1 MKKLIIIILVF
12 LASCK
17 TTSVLTK
24 EDIKSFEIKGDSI
37 LYKGEYVA
45 KYLNVEWEYYRGKKV
60 LEISVERVGAGADQM
75 TDKIVEWIVYKHPK
89 AKAEVKIPR

>member
-1 MKKLIIIILVF
+1 MKKLILIITIFV
-12 LASCK
+12 ASCK
-17 TTSVLTK
+17 PTSLLTK

-60 LEISVERVGAGADQM
+60 LEISVERVNAGADQM
-75 TDKIVEWIVYKHPK
+75 TDKLVDWIIYKHPK